1 MIRLKRNDKIII
13 IIAVAVIIVAAIG
26 IAIYIPPEE
35 EQMDKTSETMK
46 SFTVDWEEITAT
58 YKSDSGYAGKNSPYE
73 DTISISK
80 GNLKSINFNLSW
92 RDDKTFLG
100 RLGRD
105 TLTIEVTTPDGA
117 VHEDSKQS
125 QGKAVTNIEFTIP
138 GINTM
143 PSMGTIEAEDRYEA
157 EDIVNQ
163 EPYYSDKWVNEEITI
178 NVYVNVGEILGN
190 LRPRDK
196 GNGFDLEITYDYY
209 EPIILEEEE
218 IIETASDNNFN
229 DELTEEEYTAQYLSM
244 VLGGWHR
251 Y

>member
-26 IAIYIPPEE
+26 IAVYIPPEE
-35 EQMDKTSETMK
+35 EPKDQKSETMK
-46 SFTVDWEEITAT
+46 SFTVDWEEMTAT
-58 YKSDSGYAGKNSPYE
+58 YKSDSGYTGKKAPYE
-73 DTISISK
+73 DTMSLSQ
-80 GNLKSINFNLSW
+80 GNLKSIHFNLSW
-92 RDDKTFLG
+92 MDDKTFLG

-105 TLTIEVTTPDGA
+105 TLTIEVTTPDGNI
-117 VHEDSKQS
+117 HEESKQS
-125 QGKAVTNIEFTIP
+125 AGRAVTNIEFTIN

-143 PSMGTIEAEDRYEA
+143 PSMGTIEAEDLYEA

-163 EPYYSDKWVNEEITI
+163 EPYYSGKWVNEEITI

-196 GNGFDLEITYDYY
+196 GNGFDLEITYNYY
-209 EPIILEEEE
+209 EPIVLEEEE
-218 IIETASDNNFN
+218 IIETGSNDNFD
-229 DELTEEEYTAQYLSM
+229 DELTEEDYTAQYLSM